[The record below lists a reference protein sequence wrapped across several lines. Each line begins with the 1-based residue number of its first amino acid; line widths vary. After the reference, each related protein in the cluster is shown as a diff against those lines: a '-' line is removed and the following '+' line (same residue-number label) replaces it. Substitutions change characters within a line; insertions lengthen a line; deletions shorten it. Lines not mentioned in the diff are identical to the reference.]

1 MGIAGRFRGRIKK
14 KRDSFMEVSQKPFT
28 RKKPD
33 QLVYLELGAS
43 NGGMLLSISEDGF
56 RFRAVT
62 PLRPNLPMPFAFSLD
77 GNNRLEGTGVIEDLE
92 EDARS
97 GGMRFTDVSDQF
109 RSSLRVWLGSQPSAT
124 FTGREAT
131 AAASTPLDSMEKIRH
146 ELRNGYRN
154 SSRQAAPAATAA
166 APAPDTGP
174 VAPEIISQISTP
186 ALSEKP
192 AKPVVA
198 ESKSELHEIKSPIGI
213 SETLPKQTEPATSAK
228 ISSAFLKTRGTAKA
242 APCAFQIPAVQAIS
256 NEPVISS
263 APRPYVPPL
272 EPSFEQ
278 AWVQVKLNVP
288 PDPPRLSRAASGSII
303 AVALAVILG
312 ALGYNF
318 RQTIGGLLI
327 ELGQAISGENHSSA
341 TAPAQEPKADKPP
354 DVQNAQAQ
362 NLKESPTA
370 PQNSAAEKGAAPA
383 SSETPAGVSSNN
395 PATPDSTPAKPSAN
409 LSPAPPVNP
418 SGKSS
423 ESTVIGAGQEEFN
436 TAQGILRGN
445 NKQRDLLKAV
455 DLLWAGVKKGY
466 VPAEVTLGDL
476 YRRGEGVPKNCAQ
489 ATVLLT
495 AASKKGSSDARKMLE
510 QVAEKGCK

>member
-1 MGIAGRFRGRIKK
+1 
-14 KRDSFMEVSQKPFT
+14 MEVSQKPFT
-28 RKKPD
+28 QKKPD

-62 PLRPNLPMPFAFSLD
+62 PLRPNLQMPFAFSLD

-92 EDARS
+92 EDAKS
-97 GGMRFTDVSDQF
+97 GGIRFTDVSDHF
-109 RSSLRVWLGSQPSAT
+109 RSSLRIWLGSQPSAT

-131 AAASTPLDSMEKIRH
+131 PAASTPLDSMEKIRH

-166 APAPDTGP
+166 APAHDTGP
-174 VAPEIISQISTP
+174 VAPETISQISAP
-186 ALSEKP
+186 APSEKP

-198 ESKSELHEIKSPIGI
+198 EPKSELHEIKSPIGI
-213 SETLPKQTEPATSAK
+213 SETLPKRTEPAISAP
-228 ISSAFLKTRGTAKA
+228 ISSAFLKTRGTAKP
-242 APCAFQIPAVQAIS
+242 APSAFEIPAVQAIS

-303 AVALAVILG
+303 AVALVVILG

-354 DVQNAQAQ
+354 DVQNPQAQ

-383 SSETPAGVSSNN
+383 SSETPAGSSSN
-395 PATPDSTPAKPSAN
+395 PATPDSTLAKPSAKP
-409 LSPAPPVNP
+409 SPAPPVNP

-436 TAQGILRGN
+436 TAQSILRGN
-445 NKQRDLLKAV
+445 NKQRELLKAV

-510 QVAEKGCK
+510 QIAERGCK